1 MAVNQRKVA
10 AVRHW
15 PVPQSNV
22 ELRRFV
28 GLCNYYRRF
37 VDGYADIA
45 APLKRL
51 CAPHALW
58 HFGPAKQASFDTLK
72 QFLTTA
78 PVLCTFDSS
87 PQPDDD
93 GQHHPVAYES
103 RKLTAAEQAYRLH
116 VLELLAPCACF
127 DTTCSAAVLTRP
139 QGSFRTSRSE
149 PTTRRSHGCARSGT
163 STARG
168 VPL

>member
-58 HFGPAKQASFDTLK
+58 HWGPAKQASFDTLK

-87 PQPDDD
+87 PPMRARWPSRQTTAVA
-93 GQHHPVAYES
+93 HP
-103 RKLTAAEQAYRLH
+103 AA
-116 VLELLAPCACF
+116 
-127 DTTCSAAVLTRP
+127 
-139 QGSFRTSRSE
+139 
-149 PTTRRSHGCARSGT
+149 
-163 STARG
+163 
-168 VPL
+168 